1 MIQVVKADHKNLKDL
16 VPLFDAYRIFYQ
28 QLSDKKK
35 AETFLTKRLENKE
48 SIVFIAYKAQS
59 AIGFVQLFP
68 TFSSV
73 SLESFY
79 ILNDLFVSPKFR
91 GIGIGEKLLKEAK
104 KHCSLLKYKGLALET
119 AKENPAQ
126 HLYEKLGWVK
136 DEDFLHYFWKCPKSE

>member
-28 QLSDKKK
+28 QLSNKKK

-91 GIGIGEKLLKEAK
+91 GIGIGEKLLEEAK

>member
-1 MIQVVKADHKNLKDL
+1 MIQVVKAEHKNLKDL
-16 VPLFDAYRIFYQ
+16 VPLFDAYRIFYR

-35 AETFLTKRLENKE
+35 ADTFLAKRLENNE

-79 ILNDLFVSPKFR
+79 ILNDLFVSPEFR
-91 GIGIGEKLLKEAK
+91 GIGIGEKLLEEAK
-104 KHCSLLKYKGLALET
+104 KRCSLMKYKGLALET

-126 HLYEKLGWVK
+126 HLYEKLGWEK